1 MTGPETGISLLTALS
16 VCPQVTVLA
25 LAPQEFHQDGNG
37 PENVGIYNLSRGVNR
52 FCLSKP
58 GEPGRQEGGPGGQ
71 RPWVLSPSELLTR
84 WLASGLSSSDSLSSI
99 KIEFTQHEVHLRG
112 RLVVEHQPVCS

>member
-1 MTGPETGISLLTALS
+1 ML
-16 VCPQVTVLA
+16 V

-58 GEPGRQEGGPGGQ
+58 GKPGGWEGGARVGLKGSGVGSFCLQ
-71 RPWVLSPSELLTR
+71 R
-84 WLASGLSSSDSLSSI
+84 
-99 KIEFTQHEVHLRG
+99 
-112 RLVVEHQPVCS
+112 C

>member
-58 GEPGRQEGGPGGQ
+58 GEPGRQEGGARVGLEGRDPG
-71 RPWVLSPSELLTR
+71 S
-84 WLASGLSSSDSLSSI
+84 
-99 KIEFTQHEVHLRG
+99 F
-112 RLVVEHQPVCS
+112 RLQSC

>member
-1 MTGPETGISLLTALS
+1 MISGETDDWFRNRNSIIMVSLSPHKSLCCL
-16 VCPQVTVLA
+16 

-58 GEPGRQEGGPGGQ
+58 GEPGRWERG
-71 RPWVLSPSELLTR
+71 VSM
-84 WLASGLSSSDSLSSI
+84 ALSSSLGPFAFRDDSDVAG
-99 KIEFTQHEVHLRG
+99 QW
-112 RLVVEHQPVCS
+112 PVFA